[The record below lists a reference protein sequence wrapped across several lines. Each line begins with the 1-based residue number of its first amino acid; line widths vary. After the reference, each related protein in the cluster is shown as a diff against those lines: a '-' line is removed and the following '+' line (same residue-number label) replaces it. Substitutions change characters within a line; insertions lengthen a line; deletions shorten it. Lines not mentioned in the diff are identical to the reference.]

1 MANFLMSKKFSKK
14 YFWKYLNLLEL
25 LLSQNGR
32 VTDAVVILSNDGD
45 KVIQKASTRVQSNLK
60 IGLSISEALA
70 ETFIIPNEKIISIF
84 KAGEESAALEK
95 ALHALTQDHK
105 KTEER
110 NRRLIDLLIYPS
122 IVFLFSVL
130 AIKIPNQKK
139 LFMHLV
145 VLFGVA
151 IFLGGLDVLRSLD
164 NLFDNYWADLSKLM
178 LLVTGFC
185 FTVINVKSFIFIRK
199 NKN

>member
-1 MANFLMSKKFSKK
+1 MNEEFKWCGLRVERLSVYYGVFLI
-14 YFWKYLNLLEL
+14 FW
-25 LLSQNGR
+25 GF
-32 VTDAVVILSNDGD
+32 VISFISGSDSFTSYIPSVL
-45 KVIQKASTRVQSNLK
+45 
-60 IGLSISEALA
+60 GL
-70 ETFIIPNEKIISIF
+70 
-84 KAGEESAALEK
+84 
-95 ALHALTQDHK
+95 
-105 KTEER
+105 
-110 NRRLIDLLIYPS
+110 

-130 AIKIPNQKK
+130 AIKIPNQQK

-145 VLFGVA
+145 VLFGVI